1 MFEFDLK
8 FTELVE
14 STFFFYDFIT
24 SAISLAEEIEL
35 FKKLKLRFKVFEGY
49 FVLLKWRTINL
60 ELREKLSKHKGINN
74 RS

>member
-1 MFEFDLK
+1 MP
-8 FTELVE
+8 
-14 STFFFYDFIT
+14 FFFDDFIT

-35 FKKLKLRFKVFEGY
+35 FKKLKLRFIEGH

-74 RS
+74 GS

>member
-1 MFEFDLK
+1 MR
-8 FTELVE
+8 VP
-14 STFFFYDFIT
+14 FFFYDFIT

-35 FKKLKLRFKVFEGY
+35 FKKLKLRFIEGY

-74 RS
+74 GS

>member
-1 MFEFDLK
+1 MP
-8 FTELVE
+8 
-14 STFFFYDFIT
+14 FFFDDFIT

-35 FKKLKLRFKVFEGY
+35 FKKLKLRFIEGY

-74 RS
+74 GS

>member
-1 MFEFDLK
+1 MR
-8 FTELVE
+8 VP
-14 STFFFYDFIT
+14 FFFDDFIT

-35 FKKLKLRFKVFEGY
+35 FKKLELRFIEGY

-74 RS
+74 GS

>member
-1 MFEFDLK
+1 MR
-8 FTELVE
+8 VP
-14 STFFFYDFIT
+14 FFFDFIT

-35 FKKLKLRFKVFEGY
+35 FKKLKLRFIEGY

-74 RS
+74 GS

>member
-14 STFFFYDFIT
+14 STFFFDDFIT

-35 FKKLKLRFKVFEGY
+35 FKKLKLRFIEGY

-74 RS
+74 GS

>member
-1 MFEFDLK
+1 MR
-8 FTELVE
+8 VP
-14 STFFFYDFIT
+14 FFFDDFIT

-35 FKKLKLRFKVFEGY
+35 LKKLKLRFIEGY

-74 RS
+74 GS

>member
-1 MFEFDLK
+1 MR
-8 FTELVE
+8 VP
-14 STFFFYDFIT
+14 FFFDDFIT

-35 FKKLKLRFKVFEGY
+35 FKKLKLRFIEGY

-74 RS
+74 GS